1 MQYMQEPA
9 ASGTGM
15 GAHKTMHQLGNLHG
29 RRWALGALV
38 VGGAVVVTTA
48 FGSPQTSHRAPAPHP
63 NGHHSMVP
71 TRAQAE
77 FDQQFIDM
85 MVPHHQ
91 AAVEMAEVAVMRAEH
106 QDIRTLAVGISQSQA
121 TEISQMK
128 AWRQAW
134 YGSDQT
140 PSMDQMPML
149 HDMGGQVA
157 TMGTM
162 NMAQDVEQ
170 LRTAPEP
177 FDRAFIDA
185 MIPHHQS
192 AIDAAQLAPTRAVHQ
207 EIKDLARA
215 VISAQQSEIDQ
226 MKAWRLAW
234 YGAAAS
240 PTILPDAPMNMPGM
254 SH

>member
-1 MQYMQEPA
+1 
-9 ASGTGM
+9 
-15 GAHKTMHQLGNLHG
+15 MHQLGNLQG
-29 RRWALGALV
+29 RRWALGALI
-38 VGGAVVVTTA
+38 VGGAVAVTTA
-48 FGSPQTSHRAPAPHP
+48 FGSPQASQSASARHP
-63 NGHHSMVP
+63 NGHHAMVP

-106 QDIRTLAVGISQSQA
+106 QEIRSLAVGISQSQA
-121 TEISQMK
+121 AEISQMK

-149 HDMGGQVA
+149 HDMPQTGAMV
-157 TMGTM
+157 MTM
-162 NMAQDVEQ
+162 NMAQEVQ
-170 LRTAPEP
+170 TLRNAPEP

-192 AIDAAQLAPTRAVHQ
+192 AIDAAQLAQARAVHQ

-215 VISAQQSEIDQ
+215 IISAQQSEIDQ
-226 MKAWRLAW
+226 MQAWRLAW
-234 YGAAAS
+234 YGAAVG
-240 PTILPDAPMNMPGM
+240 PTVLPDAPMNMPGM
-254 SH
+254 AH

>member
-1 MQYMQEPA
+1 MY
-9 ASGTGM
+9 
-15 GAHKTMHQLGNLHG
+15 QLDSSTV
-29 RRWALGALV
+29 RRWALGVLV

-48 FGSPQTSHRAPAPHP
+48 FGSPQTSQRAPAPHP
-63 NGHHSMVP
+63 NGHHAMVA

-106 QDIRTLAVGISQSQA
+106 QEIRSLAVGISQSQA
-121 TEISQMK
+121 AEISQMK

-149 HDMGGQVA
+149 HDMPQTGAMV
-157 TMGTM
+157 MTM
-162 NMAQDVEQ
+162 NMAQEVQ
-170 LRTAPEP
+170 TLRNAPEP

-192 AIDAAQLAPTRAVHQ
+192 AIDAAQLAQARAVHQ

-215 VISAQQSEIDQ
+215 IISAQQSEIDQ
-226 MKAWRLAW
+226 MQAWRLAW
-234 YGAAAS
+234 YGAAVG
-240 PTILPDAPMNMPGM
+240 PTVLPDAPMNMPGM
-254 SH
+254 AH

>member
-1 MQYMQEPA
+1 
-9 ASGTGM
+9 
-15 GAHKTMHQLGNLHG
+15 
-29 RRWALGALV
+29 
-38 VGGAVVVTTA
+38 
-48 FGSPQTSHRAPAPHP
+48 
-63 NGHHSMVP
+63 MVA

-106 QDIRTLAVGISQSQA
+106 QEIRSLAVGISQSQA
-121 TEISQMK
+121 AEISQMK

-149 HDMGGQVA
+149 HDMPQTGAMV
-157 TMGTM
+157 MTM
-162 NMAQDVEQ
+162 NMAQEVQ
-170 LRTAPEP
+170 TLRNAPEP

-192 AIDAAQLAPTRAVHQ
+192 AIDAAQLAQARAVHQ

-215 VISAQQSEIDQ
+215 IISAQQSEIDQ
-226 MKAWRLAW
+226 MQAWRLAW
-234 YGAAAS
+234 YGAAVG
-240 PTILPDAPMNMPGM
+240 PTVLPDAPMNMPGM
-254 SH
+254 AH